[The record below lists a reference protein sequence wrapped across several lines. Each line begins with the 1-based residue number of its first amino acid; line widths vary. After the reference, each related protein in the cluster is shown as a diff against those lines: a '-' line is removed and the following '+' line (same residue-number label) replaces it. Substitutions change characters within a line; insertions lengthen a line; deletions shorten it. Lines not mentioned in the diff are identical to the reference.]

1 MDILRREL
9 APISPEGWS
18 LIDTTAKETLCAN
31 LSGRKFVDIDGPHGI
46 AYAASPL
53 GRLTVVKETSGK
65 DLGYGIHRVQPLA
78 ETRVHF
84 DLPIW
89 ELDNLARG
97 AKDINLDALMAACR
111 TAAAFEETAVFD
123 GLEPAGI
130 AGLHQAV
137 AGHTLPLSL
146 AADAITEEVR
156 EGQMELAAAGAAG
169 PMNLVVNEAICKFL
183 SHAIPGGVLRDII
196 EKQVGGSVIYSA
208 AVKDAILVAG
218 RGGDAVLT
226 IGQDFAIGYH
236 GHNVTTVNLFL
247 AESFT
252 FRVVTPEAMVG
263 FTLR

>member
-18 LIDTTAKETLCAN
+18 LIDTTAKDTLSAK
-31 LSGRKFVDIDGPHGI
+31 LSGRKFVNIDGPHGI
-46 AYAASPL
+46 AHAAAPL
-53 GRLTVVKETSGK
+53 GRLKVIKDTSGK
-65 DLGYGIHRVQPLA
+65 DLGYGVHSVLPLV

-97 AKDINLDALMAACR
+97 AKDINLDSVIEACS
-111 TAAAFEETAVFD
+111 TAAAFEEAAVFD

-137 AGHTLPLSL
+137 AGHTVPLTL
-146 AADAITEEVR
+146 AADALIDAVR
-156 EGQMELAAAGAAG
+156 EAQMQLIAAGVTG
-169 PMNLVVNEAICKFL
+169 SLYLVANAAICKFL
-183 SHAIPGGVLRDII
+183 AHAIPGGVLHDIV
-196 EKQVGGSVIYSA
+196 EKQIGGSVIFSSS
-208 AVKDAILVAG
+208 VKDALLVAG
-218 RGGDAVLT
+218 RGGDAELT
-226 IGQDFAIGYH
+226 VGQDFAIGYH

-252 FRVVTPEAMVG
+252 FRVVTPEALVG
-263 FTLR
+263 FVLS